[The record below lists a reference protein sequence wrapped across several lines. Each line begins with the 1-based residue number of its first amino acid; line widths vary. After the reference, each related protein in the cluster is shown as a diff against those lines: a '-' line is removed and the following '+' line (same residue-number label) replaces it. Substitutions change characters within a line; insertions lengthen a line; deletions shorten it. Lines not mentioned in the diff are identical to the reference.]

1 MERKSLGFWM
11 CTALV
16 VGNMIG
22 SGVFLLPASLAPF
35 GGISIIGWLV
45 TAGGAMMLALVFA
58 RLSRLVPKAGGPYAY
73 TRYGFGDFAGF
84 LVAWGYWISIWS
96 GNAAIAVAFTG
107 YLGVF
112 LPGLHGNA
120 LLSAGVAL
128 AAIWFLT
135 WINARGVRDA
145 GVVQVVTTVLK
156 LAPLAAVGIL
166 GLFYVR
172 IENFMPFNPTGG
184 SGFSAV
190 TATAAFTLWAFLGLE
205 SATIPAGEVRDPERT
220 IPRSTL
226 TGTLLAAVVY
236 ILGTVAVMGV
246 IPADI
251 LAHSTAPFADAASRM
266 WGDWAA
272 YAVAAGAVISCF
284 GALNGWILLQ
294 GQLPMAAEADGLFP
308 GVFGSRGRSGT
319 PVAGLVVSSLLITIL
334 VGMNFTRSLVDL
346 YSFIILVATFS
357 TLVPYV
363 FSTAAELL
371 IYIREK
377 ERFDGRRM
385 RGAAG
390 VSILALLYSLWAL
403 TGIGK
408 EALIWGIMLL
418 LGGVPV
424 FILVRRSREPDEVV
438 LPE

>member
-22 SGVFLLPASLAPF
+22 SGVFLLPATLAPF
-35 GGISIIGWLV
+35 GGISILGWLI
-45 TAGGAMMLALVFA
+45 TAAGAMMLALVFA

-84 LVAWGYWISIWS
+84 LVAWGYWISIWA

-112 LPGLHGNA
+112 LPGLNGNA
-120 LLSAGVAL
+120 VLSAGTAL

-135 WINARGVRDA
+135 WINARGVRAA

-156 LAPLAAVGIL
+156 LVPLAAVGIL

-172 IENFMPFNPTGG
+172 LENFTPFNLTGG

-190 TATAAFTLWAFLGLE
+190 TATAAYTLWAFLGLE

-220 IPRSTL
+220 IPRSTI
-226 TGTLLAAVVY
+226 TGFILAAVVY

-246 IPADI
+246 IPPDI
-251 LAHSTAPFADAASRM
+251 LARSTAPFADAARQM

-272 YAVAAGAVISCF
+272 YVVAAGAVISCF

-294 GQLPMAAEADGLFP
+294 GQLPMAAEADNLFP
-308 GVFGSRGRSGT
+308 GVFGRRGRSGA

-334 VGMNFTRSLVDL
+334 VGMNFTRSLVEM
-346 YSFIILVATFS
+346 YSFIILLATFT

-363 FSTAAELL
+363 FSTAAELQ

-385 RGAAG
+385 RGAAA
-390 VSILALLYSLWAL
+390 VSILALLYSLWAF
-403 TGIGK
+403 TGIER
-408 EALIWGIMLL
+408 EALIWGTLLL

-424 FILVRRSREPDEVV
+424 FFLVRRSREPDDVD

>member
-1 MERKSLGFWM
+1 MERRSLGFWM

-45 TAGGAMMLALVFA
+45 TAAGAMMLALVFA

-84 LVAWGYWISIWS
+84 LVAWGYWISIWA
-96 GNAAIAVAFTG
+96 GNAAIAVAFAG

-112 LPGLHGNA
+112 LPGLNGNA
-120 LLSAGVAL
+120 VLSAGTAL

-135 WINARGVRDA
+135 WINTRGVREA

-172 IENFMPFNPTGG
+172 LENFTPFNLTGG

-190 TATAAFTLWAFLGLE
+190 TTTAAFTLWAFLGLE

-220 IPRSTL
+220 IPRSTIA
-226 TGTLLAAVVY
+226 GTLLAAVVY

-246 IPADI
+246 IPPEI
-251 LAHSTAPFADAASRM
+251 LAHSTAPFADAASQM

-272 YAVAAGAVISCF
+272 YAIAAGAVISCF

-294 GQLPMAAEADGLFP
+294 GQLPMAAEADALFP
-308 GVFGSRGRSGT
+308 GVFGRRGRRGT

-346 YSFIILVATFS
+346 YSFIILLATFS

-390 VSILALLYSLWAL
+390 ISILALLYSLWAL
-403 TGIGK
+403 TGIGR
-408 EALIWGIMLL
+408 EALIWGILL
-418 LGGVPV
+418 LMSGIPV
-424 FILVRRSREPDEVV
+424 FLLVRRSRESDDIRQSE
-438 LPE
+438 

>member
-1 MERKSLGFWM
+1 M

-45 TAGGAMMLALVFA
+45 TAVGAMMLALVFA
-58 RLSRLVPKAGGPYAY
+58 RLSRLIPRAGGPYAY

-84 LVAWGYWISIWS
+84 LVAWGYWISIWA
-96 GNAAIAVAFTG
+96 GNAAIAVAFAG

-112 LPGLHGNA
+112 LPGLNGNA
-120 LLSAGVAL
+120 LLSAGTAL

-135 WINARGVRDA
+135 WINARGVREA
-145 GVVQVVTTVLK
+145 GILQVVTTILK

-166 GLFYVR
+166 GLFYLQL
-172 IENFMPFNPTGG
+172 ENFTPFNLTGG
-184 SGFSAV
+184 SDFSAI

-205 SATIPAGEVRDPERT
+205 SATIPAAEVKDPERT
-220 IPRSTL
+220 IPRATIS
-226 TGTLLAAVVY
+226 GTALAAVVY

-246 IPADI
+246 LPPDL
-251 LAHSTAPFADAASRM
+251 LARSSAPFADAASRM
-266 WGDWAA
+266 WGEWAA
-272 YAVAAGAVISCF
+272 YAIAAGAVISCF

-294 GQLPMAAEADGLFP
+294 GQLPMAAEADDLFP
-308 GVFGSRGRSGT
+308 GVFGRRGRSGA

-334 VGMNFTRSLVDL
+334 VGMNYSRGLVDL
-346 YSFIILVATFS
+346 YSFIILLATFT

-371 IYIREK
+371 IFIRER
-377 ERFDGRRM
+377 ERFNGRRM

-390 VSILALLYSLWAL
+390 ISIVALIYSLWAF
-403 TGIGK
+403 TGIER
-408 EALIWGIMLL
+408 EALIWGTLL
-418 LGGVPV
+418 LAGGLPV
-424 FILVRRSREPDEVV
+424 YLLIRGTHPRDRGGSDRLREHTG
-438 LPE
+438 